1 STLKRFKSMEVMKE
15 KGVNGPLLHKYYDP
29 ASKYTNNA
37 KDDRDGMLLTQVP
50 LKRFKSMRE
59 VMKEKGVSG
68 PLLHKYYDPASKY
81 TNSFAMSY
89 YGQISI
95 GTPPQNFMVL
105 FDTGSSNLW
114 VPSVYCQSQPCNNH
128 QLFNPSQSST
138 YSSNGQTFSIQ
149 YGSGS
154 LTGVFGY
161 DTVTIQGIPITNQE
175 FGLSETEP
183 GSAFVYSKFDG
194 ILGLAYPSLSAGGAT
209 TVMQGMIQENLIDA
223 PVFSFYLS
231 SQVSRM
237 VVHLSSEE
245 SIPVST
251 LVRFIPVQWQAIDG
265 FMVNNQVTNWCS
277 QGCQAIVDTGTSL
290 LTVPGQ
296 FFDQLMQQLGA
307 QQNNYGTVEKIC
319 YMQGQGILSVTGN
332 PKYQQETWD
341 TLIYVVNCNNVQSMP
356 TITFDINGVNFPLTP
371 SAYILPYSGDYCQVG
386 IMPTY
391 LPSQNGQPLWIL
403 GDVFLRPYYSVYDL
417 GNNRVGFA
425 AAA

>member
-1 STLKRFKSMEVMKE
+1 FKFIMLLSNSRFERRTLEVPLKRFKSMRELMKE
-15 KGVNGPLLHKYYDP
+15 KGVNEPLLHKYYDP
-29 ASKYTNNA
+29 ASKYI
-37 KDDRDGMLLTQVP
+37 
-50 LKRFKSMRE
+50 
-59 VMKEKGVSG
+59 
-68 PLLHKYYDPASKY
+68 
-81 TNSFAMSY
+81 NSFATADEPLANYMDLTY

-114 VPSVYCQSQPCNNH
+114 VPSVYCQSQPCHNH
-128 QLFNPSQSST
+128 PLFNPSQSST
-138 YSSNGQTFSIQ
+138 YSSKGQTFSMQ

-161 DTVTIQGIPITNQE
+161 DTVTVSSIPITNQE

-183 GSAFVYSKFDG
+183 GSAFLYSKFDG
-194 ILGLAYPSLSAGGAT
+194 ILGLAYPSLSSGGAT
-209 TVMQGMIQENLIDA
+209 TVMQEMIRENLIDA

-231 SQVSRM
+231 RFQNGGA
-237 VVHLSSEE
+237 LILGGIDSSLYTGQIHW
-245 SIPVST
+245 SPVT
-251 LVRFIPVQWQAIDG
+251 QELYWQIAIDG
-265 FMVNNQVTNWCS
+265 FMINNQVTNWCS

-296 FFDQLMQQLGA
+296 FFIQLMQKLGA
-307 QQNNYGTVEKIC
+307 QQNNYGEF
-319 YMQGQGILSVTGN
+319 
-332 PKYQQETWD
+332 
-341 TLIYVVNCNNVQSMP
+341 VVNCNDLQSMP
-356 TITFDINGVNFPLTP
+356 TITFIINGVYFPLTP
-371 SAYILPYSGDYCQVG
+371 SDFVLQNSKDYCQVA

-403 GDVFLRPYYSVYDL
+403 GDVFLRSYYSVYDL